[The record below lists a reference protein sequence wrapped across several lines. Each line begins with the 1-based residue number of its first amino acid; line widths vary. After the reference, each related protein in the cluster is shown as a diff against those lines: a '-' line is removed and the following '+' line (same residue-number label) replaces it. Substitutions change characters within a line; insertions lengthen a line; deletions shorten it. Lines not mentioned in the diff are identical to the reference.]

1 MTMPSWK
8 LRELRR
14 ACAIGLTAL
23 LIAMS
28 VGAGRAS
35 ALDTSA
41 REAFVID
48 LSTGTVLLS
57 KDADRVMPPASMSKI
72 MTMYLVFERLKNGS
86 LQLEDELLVSEKAW
100 RMGGSKMF
108 IEVGNRIRVEDLIR
122 GVVIQSGNDA
132 CVVFAEAIAGS
143 EDAFAALMT
152 EKARELGMETSE
164 FANSTGWPH
173 PNHYMTAREL
183 ALLGAALI
191 RDFPEYYHY
200 FAETEFTWND
210 IKQHNRNPLLYR
222 GVPGVDGLKTGHTEE
237 AGYGLTASA
246 ERSGRRIMVVVN
258 GLDSDRARAEEA
270 GRLLEWGFRD
280 FESRE
285 LFTAGETVE
294 TVETWM
300 GTADQVALTSEE
312 DIRVTLP
319 RSRSSDVTVKVTYEG
334 PIQTPIAAG
343 QHIADLRIEA
353 EDMEPI
359 IFPLVA
365 AEEVE
370 RQGPIGRFF
379 TGITHMVLG
388 SAGIN

>member
-1 MTMPSWK
+1 MVRN
-8 LRELRR
+8 LRAWGRTSLV
-14 ACAIGLTAL
+14 GLAAL
-23 LIAMS
+23 LIALS
-28 VGAGRAS
+28 LGIRSAA

-48 LSTGTVLLS
+48 LSTDTVLLS
-57 KDADRVMPPASMSKI
+57 KNADQVMPPASMSKI

-86 LQLEDELLVSEKAW
+86 LKLDDELLVSEKAW

-108 IEVGNRIRVEDLIR
+108 VEVGNRVPVEDLIR
-122 GVVIQSGNDA
+122 GIVIQSGNDA

-143 EDAFAALMT
+143 EQAFAAKMT
-152 EKARELGMETSE
+152 EKARELGMETSQ
-164 FANSTGWPH
+164 FANSTGWPD

-183 ALLGAALI
+183 ATLGAALI

-210 IKQHNRNPLLYR
+210 IKQHNRNPLLYQ

-246 ERSGRRIMVVVN
+246 ERNGRRILVVVN
-258 GLDSDRARAEEA
+258 GLESDRARAEEA
-270 GRLLEWGFRD
+270 GRLLEWAFRE

-294 TVETWM
+294 NVETWM
-300 GTADQVALTSEE
+300 GTADQVALTSNE

-319 RSRSSDVTVKVTYEG
+319 RSRSSDVTVKVTYDG
-334 PIQTPIAAG
+334 PVQTPIEKG

-359 IFPLVA
+359 VYPLVA
-365 AEEVE
+365 AETVE

-379 TGITHMVLG
+379 TGIAHMVLG

>member
-1 MTMPSWK
+1 MVVRN
-8 LRELRR
+8 LRAWGRMSLV
-14 ACAIGLTAL
+14 GLAAL
-23 LIAMS
+23 LIGLSLGIRSA
-28 VGAGRAS
+28 A

-48 LSTGTVLLS
+48 LSTDTVLLS
-57 KDADRVMPPASMSKI
+57 KDADQVMPPASMSKI

-86 LQLEDELLVSEKAW
+86 LKLDDELPVSEKAW

-108 IEVGNRIRVEDLIR
+108 VEVGNRVRVEDLIR
-122 GVVIQSGNDA
+122 GIVIQSGNDA

-143 EDAFAALMT
+143 EEAFAAKMT
-152 EKARELGMETSE
+152 EKARELGMETSQ
-164 FANSTGWPH
+164 FANATGWPN

-183 ALLGAALI
+183 AMLGAALI

-200 FAETEFTWND
+200 FAE
-210 IKQHNRNPLLYR
+210 
-222 GVPGVDGLKTGHTEE
+222 
-237 AGYGLTASA
+237 LTASA
-246 ERSGRRIMVVVN
+246 ERNGRRILVVVN
-258 GLDSDRARAEEA
+258 GLESDRARAEEA
-270 GRLLEWGFRD
+270 GRLLEWAFRE

-294 TVETWM
+294 SVETWM
-300 GTADQVALTSEE
+300 GTADQVALTSNE

-334 PIQTPIAAG
+334 PVQTPIEKG

-359 IFPLVA
+359 VYPLVA
-365 AEEVE
+365 ADAVE